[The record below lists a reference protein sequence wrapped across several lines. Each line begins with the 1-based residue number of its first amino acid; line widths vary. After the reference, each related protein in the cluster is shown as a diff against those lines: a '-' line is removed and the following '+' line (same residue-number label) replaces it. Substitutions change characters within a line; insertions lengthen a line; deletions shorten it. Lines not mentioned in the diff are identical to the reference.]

1 MTIESRA
8 AAGAE
13 AYESMMRQHL
23 ADAIAVKR
31 RMLEQSLPDLVR
43 LTERLH
49 DILAQGG
56 TIYLCGNGG
65 SAADCQ
71 HVAAEFVGRFRRER
85 RPLPAVALTTN
96 TSTLTAIG
104 NDYSFESVFSRQVQ
118 AAVTANDAVIG
129 ISTSGRSPNVLA
141 AITEAHAKGAATI
154 AFTGMPGEPLAS
166 LANHVFRAP
175 SADTPRIQE
184 CHILAWHMVCDG
196 IEQFF
201 GSHTP

>member
-13 AYESMMRQHL
+13 AYEGMMRQHL

-43 LTERLH
+43 LTERLR
-49 DILAQGG
+49 DVLAQGG

-104 NDYSFESVFSRQVQ
+104 
-118 AAVTANDAVIG
+118 
-129 ISTSGRSPNVLA
+129 
-141 AITEAHAKGAATI
+141 
-154 AFTGMPGEPLAS
+154 
-166 LANHVFRAP
+166 
-175 SADTPRIQE
+175 
-184 CHILAWHMVCDG
+184 
-196 IEQFF
+196 
-201 GSHTP
+201 